1 MSKILLLEDDQSLSK
16 GIQLSLKKEGYE
28 VIICSTIVAA
38 KKVFFEQSFNLL
50 ISDIT
55 LPDGNGL
62 DFCQEVRRHSN
73 ILILILTSHK
83 EEYEIVSGYEQGADD
98 YVTKPFSLMVLIS
111 KINALFKRVQ
121 NNRGNILHSN
131 DLTLNP
137 AEMKVT
143 LGDEVVV
150 LSKTELQ
157 LLLIFLE
164 NPQQILSQEQLL
176 ETIWDTKE
184 GYIDRN
190 TIPVNISRLRQKVG
204 KENIKTIRGVGYL
217 WVNAVQRS

>member
-1 MSKILLLEDDQSLSK
+1 MGKILLLEDDQSLSK

-28 VIICSTIVAA
+28 VTVCPNIKTAR
-38 KKVFFEQSFNLL
+38 KVFFEEIFDLL

-62 DFCQEVRRHSN
+62 EFCQEVRRHSN

-98 YVTKPFSLMVLIS
+98 YVTKPFSLMVLMS

-121 NNRGNILHSN
+121 SNHGHILRSNNVTVN
-131 DLTLNP
+131 LT
-137 AEMKVT
+137 EMKVT
-143 LGDEVVV
+143 LDDEVVV

-157 LLLIFLE
+157 LLLLFLE
-164 NPQQILSQEQLL
+164 NSQQILSQDQLL

-184 GYIDRN
+184 GYIDKN
-190 TIPVNISRLRQKVG
+190 TIPVNISRLRQKIG

-217 WVNAVQRS
+217 WVNTVQRY